1 VDLETS
7 WTRLIPP
14 EAEATLR
21 EIERHN
27 IAPLPSRVID
37 ELFVNATLVLDFTEK
52 INTLKK
58 VKSSQVLADQSD
70 ELQRVLRTIMP
81 ELEQMKDV
89 ADSLRRRLLSVAE
102 NLTLLNDQ
110 IPQLTKEVPNWVL
123 IAKNAQGL
131 LASNLTGYARAVA
144 ADVVKRLQTFVDEYL
159 QHITTQLD
167 TEVSSCEPLTQAANA
182 VYVSVCSHALQP
194 FNAFWASVGVF
205 LLLGIP
211 AIILASALRDLYTN
225 TDAYVANSCA
235 SNSRTHRNGRVTA
248 FTTDCYDHYSRING
262 SAQPKPNT
270 STNGSTNWRTP
281 SFENVGSPPPPYQSP
296 RRSRRR

>member
-1 VDLETS
+1 M
-7 WTRLIPP
+7 
-14 EAEATLR
+14 
-21 EIERHN
+21 
-27 IAPLPSRVID
+27 
-37 ELFVNATLVLDFTEK
+37 NATVVLDFTEK

-58 VKSSQVLADQSD
+58 VKSSQVLADQND

-159 QHITTQLD
+159 QHISTQ
-167 TEVSSCEPLTQAANA
+167 VSL
-182 VYVSVCSHALQP
+182 
-194 FNAFWASVGVF
+194 
-205 LLLGIP
+205 
-211 AIILASALRDLYTN
+211 ILP
-225 TDAYVANSCA
+225 C
-235 SNSRTHRNGRVTA
+235 
-248 FTTDCYDHYSRING
+248 
-262 SAQPKPNT
+262 
-270 STNGSTNWRTP
+270 
-281 SFENVGSPPPPYQSP
+281 
-296 RRSRRR
+296 